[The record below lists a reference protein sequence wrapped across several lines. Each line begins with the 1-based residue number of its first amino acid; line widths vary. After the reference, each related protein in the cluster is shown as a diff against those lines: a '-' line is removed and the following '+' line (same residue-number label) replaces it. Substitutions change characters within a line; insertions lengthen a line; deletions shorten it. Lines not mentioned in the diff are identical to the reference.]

1 LAVISVETNLQNST
15 RKKGIAGKYEN
26 ITFMKRGNG
35 VKKILYALDN
45 LDSYLAVLCLSITIL
60 LLAVQVVS
68 RYVFNWPIAM
78 AEEVSRF
85 AFVWAVYMGVSMAAR
100 NNEHIRIVV
109 HLKLLFPVKIYNKII
124 VFADLITLAF
134 SITLFVVGIQVL
146 FSLAKFPYIAAV
158 TNISM
163 VWIYTIIPIAFLAY
177 SIRTIQMLLLRK
189 PGEDLIK
196 EEEIGL

>member
-1 LAVISVETNLQNST
+1 M
-15 RKKGIAGKYEN
+15 KK
-26 ITFMKRGNG
+26 F
-35 VKKILYALDN
+35 LYALDN
-45 LDSYLAVLCLSITIL
+45 LDSYIAVLCLSITIV
-60 LLAVQVVS
+60 LLAIQVIS

-100 NNEHIRIVV
+100 KNEHIRIVV
-109 HLKLLFPVKIYNKII
+109 HLKLLFPEKIYNKII
-124 VFADLITLAF
+124 VFADFITLAF
-134 SITLFVVGIQVL
+134 SITLIVVGIQVL
-146 FSLAKFPYIAAV
+146 FSMTKFPFIAAV

-177 SIRTIQMLLLRK
+177 TIRTIQMLLLRK

-196 EEEIGL
+196 QEEIGL